1 MSDRTPEQRE
11 AARRERE
18 LRRAAKEGRAPKSPP
33 HQDPGFEALPAPSP
47 AEAAGPPPAEAGSTD
62 AALPDGPADAAPAD
76 PAPADPAPVPSR
88 EVPVHAPQPEPPS
101 PVTPSPV
108 TPPPARAEPTPS
120 PGTPP
125 PRTPAPVAFGLA
137 AAGTHG
143 GRPGY
148 DATLGGG
155 PAPGPDEQDGGYDFE
170 TGEHEFEAPAGTRRV
185 SHRDSGRAGRT
196 ERAGR
201 HSPGLRRGRGGG
213 GPIARAQ
220 GGRSWR
226 GRVGALLALIVAAAL
241 IWFAVQLFEPLHG
254 SSHGQITVTVPAKAT
269 SSQIGDLLARDGVID
284 SSFFF
289 QLRATLAGERS
300 NLRSGVYHLQLG
312 MTYGAILTALTKA
325 PPAAK
330 VSTLTITE
338 GRTRQYVAARLRAQ
352 HLGSSYL
359 AATRRSP
366 LINWHA
372 YGLRHTPA
380 TLEGVLFPDT
390 YQLADPVRVSTLVKD
405 QITAFRTNFAR
416 VNLGYARRKHLTPYD
431 VVTIASMVEAE
442 AANVRDRPLV
452 ASVVYNR
459 LAAGMLLQFDSTTR
473 YATDNYSG
481 PLTVSQLHSRSRWN
495 THTHLGLPPTP
506 IDSPGLAALQAAAH
520 PAHTNDLFF
529 FARHCGGSTDFTA
542 TYSQFLSDEAKDQRH
557 HC

>member
-18 LRRAAKEGRAPKSPP
+18 LRRAAKEGRAPAQPVNL
-33 HQDPGFEALPAPSP
+33 DPVLPSRPEPDPEPEAV
-47 AEAAGPPPAEAGSTD
+47 GPPPAPASEPEAGGPEPGD
-62 AALPDGPADAAPAD
+62 VAPDHVSAAPAEPAQTPAD
-76 PAPADPAPVPSR
+76 DAVANPAPADPAP
-88 EVPVHAPQPEPPS
+88 PV
-101 PVTPSPV
+101 
-108 TPPPARAEPTPS
+108 
-120 PGTPP
+120 
-125 PRTPAPVAFGLA
+125 RTPTPVAFGLA
-137 AAGTHG
+137 AAGTSGPRHEYQAAPG
-143 GRPGY
+143 GAAG
-148 DATLGGG
+148 
-155 PAPGPDEQDGGYDFE
+155 PGPDEDPGGYDFE

-185 SHRDSGRAGRT
+185 SHRDSGRAGRA
-196 ERAGR
+196 ERHVPR
-201 HSPGLRRGRGGG
+201 LRRGRGGR
-213 GPIARAQ
+213 GPNAAPTQ

-226 GRVGALLALIVAAAL
+226 GRLGALVALVVAAAL
-241 IWFAVQLFEPLHG
+241 IWFVVQLFQPLHG

-300 NLRSGVYHLQLG
+300 DLRSGVYHLQLG
-312 MTYGAILTALTKA
+312 MAYGAVLTALTQA
-325 PPAAK
+325 PPAAR
-330 VSTLTITE
+330 VSSLTITE
-338 GRTRQYVAARLRAQ
+338 GRTRQYVAARLKAQ

-366 LINWHA
+366 QINWHA
-372 YGLRHTPA
+372 YGLRHTPP

-390 YQLADPVRVSTLVKD
+390 YQLVDPVRVSALVKD
-405 QITAFRTNFAR
+405 QITAFKTNFAR
-416 VNLGYARRKHLTPYD
+416 LNLGYARRKHLTPYD
-431 VVTIASMVEAE
+431 VVTIASLVEAE

-473 YATDNYSG
+473 YATGNYNN
-481 PLTVSQLHSRSRWN
+481 PLTVSELHSRSRWN

-520 PAHTNDLFF
+520 PAQTNNLFF
-529 FARHCGGSTDFTA
+529 FARHCGGSTVFTA
-542 TYSQFLSDEAKDQRH
+542 TYSQFLNDEAKDQRH